1 LKKLLK
7 ALIILSSFSIL
18 TRALGFLFRIFLS
31 RLIGAEGLGVYQV
44 AFSVFMVLETFI
56 SSGLPLIVSKKTS
69 ANIYKKDK
77 KSEFG
82 TVSSALVVGIVT
94 SILVCLVVFAF
105 KSVFALLFTDE
116 RCIVILLI
124 LLPTLVFSSVY
135 AILRGNLWGHKNYF
149 LVSLTEFLEQVI
161 RIVFTVFFLAIMS
174 FSLEKVFLASFSYVI
189 SCIFSS
195 IIVFILYRKY
205 GGKFTNPKKYLKQ
218 TMKESAPITLVRVIS
233 SLLMPLI
240 SVIIPLQLVSLGYT
254 NDQAMTIFGVAMGMT
269 FPLLYIPST
278 LVGSLSVTLVPELS
292 SAVFAQNFGE
302 IKSKINFAVKF
313 AMFTSF
319 IFIPLFFSLGTPIG
333 IFFYDNADAGFY
345 LTHSCFL
352 ILPICL
358 SSVTVSCL
366 NALNLEVKSFIN
378 YVVGAVFL
386 LICILF
392 LTKYIGIFSLVLGLT
407 LCLGGATILNLFV
420 LNKKF
425 QTNFFN
431 LKYLFFCVLASIP
444 VIIISKWVYG
454 IVNLFIPLFFS
465 LAFSCLVGVIFFFT
479 LAVVFN
485 LISLSFIR
493 QKYLSRK
500 NKISLKKANKL
511 NLG

>member
-1 LKKLLK
+1 MKKLLK

-44 AFSVFMVLETFI
+44 AFSVFMVLETLI

-69 ANIYKKDK
+69 ESIYKKDK

-82 TVSSALVVGIVT
+82 TVSSAIIVGIVT
-94 SILVCLVVFAF
+94 SLLICIVVFLF
-105 KSVFALLFTDE
+105 KSIFALLFTDE
-116 RCIVILLI
+116 RCIIILLI

-149 LVSLTEFLEQVI
+149 LVSVTEFIEQVV
-161 RIVFTVFFLAIMS
+161 RIIFTILFLAVMS

-195 IIVFILYRKY
+195 VIVFVLYKKN
-205 GGKFTNPKKYLKQ
+205 GGRFSSPKKYFKQ
-218 TMKESAPITLVRVIS
+218 TLKESTPITLVRVIS

-240 SVIIPLQLVSLGYT
+240 SVIIPLQLVNLGYT

-278 LVGSLSVTLVPELS
+278 LVGSLSVTLIPELS
-292 SAVFAQNFGE
+292 SAVFAQKFGE

-366 NALNLEVKSFIN
+366 NALNLEVKSFVN
-378 YVVGAVFL
+378 YIFGAILL
-386 LICILF
+386 LICILL
-392 LTKYIGIFSLVLGLT
+392 LTRYIGVFSLVLGLT
-407 LCLGGATILNLFV
+407 LCLGGASILNIFV

-431 LKYLFFCVLASIP
+431 LKYLLFCVLSMLP
-444 VIIISKWVYG
+444 VILITKWVYG
-454 IVNLFIPLFFS
+454 IVGLFIPLFFS
-465 LAFSCLVGVIFFFT
+465 LMLSCLAGVIFFLI

-493 QKYLSRK
+493 QKYISK
-500 NKISLKKANKL
+500 KIDLL
-511 NLG
+511 

>member
-7 ALIILSSFSIL
+7 ALLILSSFSVL
-18 TRALGFLFRIFLS
+18 TRALGFLFRVFLS

-69 ANIYKKDK
+69 ENIFKKDK
-77 KSEFG
+77 KGEFR
-82 TVSSALVVGIVT
+82 TVSSALLIGVIT
-94 SILVCLVVFAF
+94 SLLVCLVVFVF
-105 KSVFALLFTDE
+105 KSIFALLFTDD

-135 AILRGNLWGHKNYF
+135 AILRGNLWGHKKYF
-149 LVSLTEFLEQVI
+149 LVSFTEFIEQVI
-161 RIVFTVFFLAIMS
+161 RIIFTVLFLAVMS
-174 FSLEKVFLASFSYVI
+174 FSLDKVFLASFSYVI

-195 IIVFILYRKY
+195 VLVFILYKKG
-205 GGKFTNPKKYLKQ
+205 GGKFTNPKTELKQ
-218 TMKESAPITLVRVIS
+218 TLKESTPITLVRVIS

-240 SVIIPLQLVSLGYT
+240 AVIIPLQLLNIGYT

-278 LVGSLSVTLVPELS
+278 LVGSLSVTLIPDLS
-292 SAVFAQNFGE
+292 SAVFAQNYSE
-302 IKSKINFAVKF
+302 IKTKVNFAIKF

-333 IFFYDNADAGFY
+333 IFFYDNVDAGFY

-352 ILPICL
+352 IVPICL

-366 NALNLEVKSFIN
+366 NALNLEVRSFIN
-378 YVVGAVFL
+378 YVIGAVFL
-386 LICILF
+386 LLSILF
-392 LTKYIGIFSLVLGLT
+392 LTKFIGIFSLVIGLT
-407 LCLGGATILNLFV
+407 ICLGGAAVLNIFV

-431 LKYLFFCVLASIP
+431 FKYLFLCILASIP
-444 VIIISKWVYG
+444 VILISKWVYG
-454 IVNLFIPLFFS
+454 IFSLFIPLFFS
-465 LAFSCLVGVIFFFT
+465 LILSCLAGVFFFFV

-485 LISLSFIR
+485 LISLSFLR
-493 QKYLSRK
+493 QKFLLRK
-500 NKISLKKANKL
+500 KILSLKKAKKL
-511 NLG
+511 N